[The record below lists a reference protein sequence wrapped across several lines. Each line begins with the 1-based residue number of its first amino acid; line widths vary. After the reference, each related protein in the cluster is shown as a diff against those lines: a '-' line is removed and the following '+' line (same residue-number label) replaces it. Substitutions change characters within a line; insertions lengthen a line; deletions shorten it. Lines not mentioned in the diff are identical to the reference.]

1 MLNITRLT
9 AENFARSQWS
19 GGSTT
24 QMAIEPADAVYAE
37 RDFLWRLSSAT
48 VELDESLFTALP
60 DYNRLIATLSAPIEL
75 CHDGGERFTLQPRA
89 VHAFDGGAETQCWG
103 KCVDFNLMLRKGR
116 ASGASRAVCGG
127 ETLAPMGDIC
137 AEGHVL
143 YLYCVQGLLR
153 LVCAG
158 ESMELAAGDCA
169 VLRGLQAEEIR
180 IEGEEAVAM
189 AAEAWLNKKP

>member
-1 MLNITRLT
+1 MNVTLLKSSDY
-9 AENFARSQWS
+9 AVSQWS

-24 QMAIEPADAVYAE
+24 QIAIEPATALYAD
-37 RDFLWRLSSAT
+37 RDFTWRLSSAT

-143 YLYCVQGLLR
+143 YLYCVQGSGELCFGEEKLALTAGETAVVRAWQGEALR
-153 LVCAG
+153 L
-158 ESMELAAGDCA
+158 
-169 VLRGLQAEEIR
+169 
-180 IEGEEAVAM
+180 EGSGFICM